1 MVFTTTAGAAV
12 EKRSIAHPELQGI
25 TFGGVTTGIT
35 IRCEVTARG
44 GKSGT
49 FDTMPGFI
57 RPKKADNNS
66 DEYTIGLLKPLF
78 NGNEANTL
86 SAAADMRLRSQY
98 YPPAGYDGNLLTWG
112 NYTPNTNPW
121 NGPWFPCK
129 TGYTGDVP
137 TGQLTAVMRISLD
150 RKGFQ
155 AGSAYSGVISFEP
168 LRDGTDSGDR
178 LPNFQS
184 GSKAVNEFIPFSG
197 TLPSIT
203 AYNENLSDIGYVD
216 IDLVAAMQAAGSNS
230 NPLLAGRGGVWGTND
245 DTIENSAFKISLQ
258 FQIADK
264 NAKTKPLIM
273 NNLVAHPNPTSISPG
288 FDLNELAKNSVVGPM
303 VAAIKV
309 GSMGLTRVTGTG
321 VEVPFIGAMDTT
333 TAMAFSQ
340 TSWDNTVNG
349 GAGISTGD
357 NKPYVINNVEGGAFE
372 GQPTI
377 ARFDCV
383 MDGLEWPIQAKFRG
397 NGDGTFTSGALA
409 IWLQA
414 TGGQNQNPYTWWG
427 PIFEEVGSFVL
438 DMTDVPISVN
448 FGSGWAGNPLTLPTS
463 INWSTYQPYDGP
475 VLATQLGCFVAG
487 GPSENETPVD
497 AVPSAFEPPLNTL
510 KLGITSQEAI
520 GIQENWE
527 DQYRNPN
534 WFYLNESNI
543 SGGVPAREAFLG
555 AAVQD
560 P

>member
-35 IRCEVTARG
+35 IRCEATARG
-44 GKSGT
+44 GKSAT
-49 FDTMPGFI
+49 YDTSPGII
-57 RPKKADNNS
+57 RPKVADSNS

-86 SAAADMRLRSQY
+86 TAAADMRLRSQY
-98 YPPAGYDGNLLTWG
+98 YPPAGYDGGFLTWD
-112 NYTPNTNPW
+112 YTNW

-150 RKGFQ
+150 IKGFQ
-155 AGSAYSGVISFEP
+155 AGTAYNGFISFEP

-184 GSKAVNEFIPFSG
+184 TSKSVNELIPFSG

-203 AYNENLSDIGYVD
+203 AYNASQSDIGYVD
-216 IDLVAAMQAAGSNS
+216 IDLVAAMQAAGNSGSGNS
-230 NPLLAGRGGVWGTND
+230 NPLTAGRGGTWGTND
-245 DTIENSAFKISLQ
+245 DSIESSAFKISLQ

-264 NAKTKPLIM
+264 KGKTKPLIM
-273 NNLVAHPNPTSISPG
+273 SNLVAHPNPSSISAG
-288 FDLNELAKNSVVGPM
+288 FDSDTLAGNSTVGPM

-309 GSMGLTRVTGTG
+309 GSMGLTRVTGSP
-321 VEVPFIGAMDTT
+321 VEVPFIGGMDTT

-349 GAGISTGD
+349 GAGTSTGD

-372 GQPTI
+372 GSPTI

-397 NGDGTFTSGALA
+397 QGDGSFTAGALT
-409 IWLQA
+409 IWLQR
-414 TGGQNQNPYTWWG
+414 TGGANQNPYTWWG
-427 PIFEEVGSFVL
+427 PTFEQVGTFFT
-438 DMTDVPISVN
+438 DMTDVPVSVN
-448 FGSGWAGNPLTLPTS
+448 FGSGWVGNPLTLPTS
-463 INWSTYQPYDGP
+463 INWSTYQPHGGA
-475 VLATQLGCFVAG
+475 VLSTLLPCFVAG

-497 AVPSAFEPPLNTL
+497 AVPSAFDPPLDNL
-510 KLGITSQEAI
+510 KLGITNQDAT
-520 GIQENWE
+520 GLVENWR
-527 DQYRNPN
+527 DQYQNPN

-543 SGGVPAREAFLG
+543 SGGLPAHEFLG